1 MQCYNRR
8 KTDVVR
14 VGDVKIGGENPIVLQ
29 SMTNTSTTDTAE
41 SVAQII
47 RIVEAGGDMVRL
59 TAQGPREAENL
70 KNIKE
75 DCVRMGC
82 NVPLVADIHFNPK
95 VAEIAALY
103 VDKVRIN
110 PGNFVDP
117 ARTFKKFDYTD
128 AEYEARVTVT
138 DNGDGTMS
146 TAVEYLDIA
155 SGTWKDAVEY
165 FQNRYFP

>member
-1 MQCYNRR
+1 MQRYNRR

-75 DCVRMGC
+75 ECVRMGC

-117 ARTFKKFDYTD
+117 ARTFKKLDYTD
-128 AEYEARVTVT
+128 AEYAAELLPVT
-138 DNGDGTMS
+138 
-146 TAVEYLDIA
+146 ACRFYERLD
-155 SGTWKDAVEY
+155 EL
-165 FQNRYFP
+165 R